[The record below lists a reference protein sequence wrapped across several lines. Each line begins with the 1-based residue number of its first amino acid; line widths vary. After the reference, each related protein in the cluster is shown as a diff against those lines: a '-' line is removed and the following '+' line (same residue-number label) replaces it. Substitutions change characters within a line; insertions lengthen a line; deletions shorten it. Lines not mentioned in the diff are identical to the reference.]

1 MHKLDSETTYTKND
15 NKFYFV
21 IILLSLLFILTKYFI
36 SYLNFPNEY
45 LFSKIIR
52 FSDTEYFNIVESFSR
67 LDFYTDWNKFEIAK
81 KIIGFPTFS
90 ILVHSFFFKFLSYYS
105 FLLLEIVLFFLIILL
120 LFLIFKEFSF
130 GNLIPLIG
138 ILVLL
143 IILQSINHINPD
155 TTSLLHKLRL
165 PIQEFIG
172 VRFPRPLVT
181 SVYTLIILYNLLRII
196 NKKNLNKKKNF
207 YTISIFLVFLLNS
220 FFYLFITLFLLSLL
234 YFSKLLFKTKQI
246 KFRKQVKF
254 TFINF
259 IIIFFG
265 FIIFFYQQY
274 LSELDYANRI
284 GVYKINF
291 QEKIFLL
298 KIFSKKILQLEITI
312 IILLSLFFRFYNSKK
327 KVNDNYNLFFNFL
340 CLSLVSPFIF
350 IILTNKVISL
360 YHFWTVAKFSGF
372 FYIFLSLLNVLNLI
386 VKKNYLNI
394 KKTLF
399 FFFIIFQ
406 ILNILTSLT
415 YNNSNNNQSIS
426 DSNQVMDYLKK
437 NYNRTNH
444 TLLGPQEVIFY
455 WLHLQNKFF
464 LTPAGFETSLS
475 DNQLE
480 NIIFL
485 ELKLFKISDE
495 AFLRILND
503 KSCGRECF
511 AKRFNYK
518 YSVNSL
524 RHYKPI
530 NYQYSSTDLLKI
542 LNESPLVAWNTIM
555 PISEKKRLINK
566 YKNFKYNPN
575 KLPEIIILKKS
586 SEFFN
591 SKEIFDYHYLA
602 LGNDNYKIFLRKKN

>member
-1 MHKLDSETTYTKND
+1 MLDSKTTYTKKGY
-15 NKFYFV
+15 KFYFV
-21 IILLSLLFILTKYFI
+21 IIFFSLLFVLTKYFI

-52 FSDTEYFNIVESFSR
+52 FSDTEYFNIVESVSR

-81 KIIGFPTFS
+81 KIIGFPIFS

-105 FLLLEIVLFFLIILL
+105 FLLLEIVFLFLIILF

-143 IILQSINHINPD
+143 IIIQSINYINLD
-155 TTSLLHKLRL
+155 ITSLLYKLRL

-196 NKKNLNKKKNF
+196 NKKNLSKKKNF

-234 YFSKLLFKTKQI
+234 YFSKLLFKTKKI

-254 TFINF
+254 TIINF
-259 IIIFFG
+259 LIIFFG

-284 GVYKINF
+284 GVYEINF

-298 KIFSKKILQLEITI
+298 KIFSKKILQLEIII

-327 KVNDNYNLFFNFL
+327 KDNDNYNLFFNFL

-350 IILTNKVISL
+350 IILTDRVISL

-372 FYIFLSLLNVLNLI
+372 FYIYLSLLNVFNLI

-394 KKTLF
+394 KKLY
-399 FFFIIFQ
+399 FFIFVVFQ

-415 YNNSNNNQSIS
+415 YNNSNNNQLIS
-426 DSNQVMDYLKK
+426 DNNQVMDYLKK
-437 NYNRTNH
+437 NYNKTNH

-464 LTPAGFETSLS
+464 LTPAGFEVSLS
-475 DNQLE
+475 DDQLE

-485 ELKLFKISDE
+485 QLKIFKISNE
-495 AFLRILND
+495 VFLKILND

-530 NYQYSSTDLLKI
+530 NYQYTSTDLLKI
-542 LNESPLVAWNTIM
+542 LNVSPLVSWNTII
-555 PISEKKRLINK
+555 PISEKKRLIKK
-566 YKNFKYNPN
+566 YKNFKFNPD
-575 KLPEIIILKKS
+575 KLPEIIILEKS

-591 SKEIFDYHYLA
+591 SKEIFDYHYLT
-602 LGNDNYKIFLRKKN
+602 LGNDNYKIFLRR

>member
-1 MHKLDSETTYTKND
+1 LHKLDSKTTYTKNG

-21 IILLSLLFILTKYFI
+21 LIFFSLLFVLTKYFI

-45 LFSKIIR
+45 LFSKIIK

-81 KIIGFPTFS
+81 KIIGFPIFS

-105 FLLLEIVLFFLIILL
+105 FLLLEVVFFFLIILL
-120 LFLIFKEFSF
+120 LFLIFKECDFN
-130 GNLIPLIG
+130 NLIPLIG

-143 IILQSINHINPD
+143 IILQSINYINPD
-155 TTSLLHKLRL
+155 TTGLLHKLRL

-172 VRFPRPLVT
+172 VRFPRPLLT

-196 NKKNLNKKKNF
+196 NKKNLSKKKNF

-220 FFYLFITLFLLSLL
+220 FFYLFITLFLLTLL
-234 YFSKLLFKTKQI
+234 YFSKLLFETKQI

-254 TFINF
+254 VIINF
-259 IIIFFG
+259 LIIFFG

-284 GVYKINF
+284 GLYKINI
-291 QEKIFLL
+291 QEKFFLL
-298 KIFSKKILQLEITI
+298 EIFSKKLLQLEII
-312 IILLSLFFRFYNSKK
+312 LIILLSLFFRVYNSKK
-327 KVNDNYNLFFNFL
+327 KVNDNYNLFFNFF
-340 CLSLVSPFIF
+340 CLSLASPFIF
-350 IILTNKVISL
+350 IILTDKVISL

-372 FYIFLSLLNVLNLI
+372 FYIYLSLLNMFNLI

-394 KKTLF
+394 KKILF
-399 FFFIIFQ
+399 LSFTIFQ
-406 ILNILTSLT
+406 ILNILISLT

-426 DSNQVMDYLKK
+426 DGKQVMDYLKK
-437 NYNRTNH
+437 NYNKTNH

-464 LTPAGFETSLS
+464 LTPSGFETSLS

-485 ELKLFKISDE
+485 QLKIFKINDE
-495 AFLRILND
+495 VFFRILND

-555 PISEKKRLINK
+555 PMSEKKRLINK
-566 YKNFKYNPN
+566 YRNFKFNPN
-575 KLPEIIILKKS
+575 KLPEIIILEKS

-591 SKEIFDYHYLA
+591 SVEIFDYHYLA
-602 LGNDNYKIFLRKKN
+602 LSNNSYKIFLRR

>member
-1 MHKLDSETTYTKND
+1 M
-15 NKFYFV
+15 
-21 IILLSLLFILTKYFI
+21 
-36 SYLNFPNEY
+36 
-45 LFSKIIR
+45 
-52 FSDTEYFNIVESFSR
+52 
-67 LDFYTDWNKFEIAK
+67 
-81 KIIGFPTFS
+81 
-90 ILVHSFFFKFLSYYS
+90 
-105 FLLLEIVLFFLIILL
+105 
-120 LFLIFKEFSF
+120 
-130 GNLIPLIG
+130 
-138 ILVLL
+138 
-143 IILQSINHINPD
+143 
-155 TTSLLHKLRL
+155 
-165 PIQEFIG
+165 
-172 VRFPRPLVT
+172 
-181 SVYTLIILYNLLRII
+181 
-196 NKKNLNKKKNF
+196 
-207 YTISIFLVFLLNS
+207 
-220 FFYLFITLFLLSLL
+220 
-234 YFSKLLFKTKQI
+234 
-246 KFRKQVKF
+246 
-254 TFINF
+254 
-259 IIIFFG
+259 
-265 FIIFFYQQY
+265 
-274 LSELDYANRI
+274 
-284 GVYKINF
+284 
-291 QEKIFLL
+291 
-298 KIFSKKILQLEITI
+298 
-312 IILLSLFFRFYNSKK
+312 
-327 KVNDNYNLFFNFL
+327 
-340 CLSLVSPFIF
+340 SLVSPFIF

-542 LNESPLVAWNTIM
+542 LNKSPLVAWNTIM